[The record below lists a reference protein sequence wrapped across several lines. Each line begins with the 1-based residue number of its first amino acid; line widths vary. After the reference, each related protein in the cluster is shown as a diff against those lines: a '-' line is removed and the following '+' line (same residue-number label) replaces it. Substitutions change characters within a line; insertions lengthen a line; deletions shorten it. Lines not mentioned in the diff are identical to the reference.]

1 MMATTDRLAQLINK
15 LNKSWR
21 KDAKKAIKYLMRLL
35 AEGVKTEAA
44 ITKVQQRY
52 PNLSTLPELQPV
64 LVEAAAYAYGIVPG
78 VLTTAQVKLMGEQLA
93 GKWDESGMTLS
104 EKLHGVGVKM
114 RGAIVSTLQEQMRR
128 NKTWTEAARAL
139 FDGYGDDGQN
149 VYNGGKDIISK
160 QDLPKYLQKVREA
173 TGNDPRALAEQRQA
187 IDNINRLAKNGAP
200 NKALQAAYNKLLEA
214 VQKGNEK
221 AIEKAVEV
229 AVNEKSRYVAERI
242 TRTEMARA
250 WADGFI
256 AKIKDDADIVAVKFK
271 LSSRH
276 PVFDICDMYAKADM
290 YGLGAGIYPKDKL
303 PPLPVH
309 PHCLCRYVEVIEG
322 EVAMQ
327 QQRDQVKE
335 AGDKWLN
342 SLPEARRAQVLG
354 RKGLKAWE
362 DGEDWRKYMRGYAG
376 LGEVKGRLH
385 KAQLYKLPDIDNEG
399 THNKYHSPKDVI
411 REFTT
416 KRIRNS
422 KYDMRV
428 SEHVNLKPKM
438 FADLESQLN
447 QAVRRMSINSLE
459 RFPQIIIS
467 DDHDLVGALGAY
479 IAKDNKLFINSL
491 ILDKKKHKAYLAA
504 EKEPLSKY
512 RIATLVHELYH
523 WKDAIEYEQKYGKI
537 TNQAEYAKA
546 ISFHHKPSV
555 DKLVS
560 KGYNINEISRYAFVM
575 YRKRKYD
582 EVMTEY
588 RTLMLLAGGIKNA
601 DKNDS

>member
-1 MMATTDRLAQLINK
+1 MMTTTDRLAQLLNK

-21 KDAKKAIKYLMRLL
+21 RDAKKAVAYLQRLI
-35 AEGVKTEAA
+35 ASGMKFEEALDN
-44 ITKVQQRY
+44 VQRHY
-52 PNLSTLPELQPV
+52 GKLFTLPELKPA
-64 LVEAAAYAYGIVPG
+64 LVEAAAYAYGIVPTM
-78 VLTTAQVKLMGEQLA
+78 LTKAQVESMGEELA
-93 GKWDESGMTLS
+93 DKWDESGMTLS

-139 FDGYGDDGQN
+139 YDGYGDDGQN
-149 VYNGGKDIISK
+149 VYNGGKGIISR
-160 QDLPKYLQKVREA
+160 QDLPKYLLKVRVA
-173 TGNDPRALAEQRQA
+173 TGNDLHALAEQRQA

-256 AKIKDDADIVAVKFK
+256 AKMQKDADIVAVKFK

-322 EVAMQ
+322 EVDMQ
-327 QQRDQVKE
+327 QQRDQVRE

-342 SLPEARRAQVLG
+342 SLPESRRAQVLG

-362 DGEDWRKYMRGYAG
+362 DGEDWQGYMRGYAG
-376 LGEVKGRLH
+376 LREAESRL
-385 KAQLYKLPDIDNEG
+385 QLYKPVELSEKTITDE
-399 THNKYHSPKDVI
+399 YQSPKGSIKKFQTRKV
-411 REFTT
+411 
-416 KRIRNS
+416 KNAA
-422 KYDMRV
+422 YDIHV
-428 SEHVNLKPKM
+428 SENVNLKPKM
-438 FADLESQLN
+438 LAEVNRQINKCIDLLGVRNKEALPKIVIASNDDLN
-447 QAVRRMSINSLE
+447 DALGSYVACENKLYINSETLH
-459 RFPQIIIS
+459 R
-467 DDHDLVGALGAY
+467 
-479 IAKDNKLFINSL
+479 
-491 ILDKKKHKAYLAA
+491 KAY
-504 EKEPLSKY
+504 EKYL
-512 RIATLVHELYH
+512 ATLKKPASRNPLMTMLHEMIH
-523 WKDAIEYEQKYGKI
+523 WQDARKYVAKFGEITQQDEYMAHIIEKHRI
-537 TNQAEYAKA
+537 
-546 ISFHHKPSV
+546 FV
-555 DKLVS
+555 DKLVQ
-560 KGYNINEISRYAFVM
+560 KRYNFAEISDYASRM
-575 YRKRKYD
+575 YIGGRYD

-588 RTLMLLAGGIKNA
+588 RVKKLLG
-601 DKNDS
+601 

>member
-21 KDAKKAIKYLMRLL
+21 RDAKKAVAYLQRLI
-35 AEGVKTEAA
+35 ASGMKFEEALDN
-44 ITKVQQRY
+44 VQRHY
-52 PNLSTLPELQPV
+52 GKLFTLPELKPA
-64 LVEAAAYAYGIVPG
+64 LVEVAAYAYGIVPTM
-78 VLTTAQVKLMGEQLA
+78 LTKAQVESMGEELA
-93 GKWDESGMTLS
+93 DKWDESGMTLS

-139 FDGYGDDGQN
+139 YDGYGEDGQN
-149 VYNGGKDIISK
+149 VHNGGKDIISR
-160 QDLPKYLQKVREA
+160 QDLPKYLQKVRVA
-173 TGNDPRALAEQRQA
+173 TGNDLQALAEQRQA

-221 AIEKAVEV
+221 AIVKAVEV

-256 AKIKDDADIVAVKFK
+256 AKMKTDADIVAVKFK

-322 EVAMQ
+322 EVDMQ
-327 QQRDQVKE
+327 QQRDQVRE

-342 SLPEARRAQVLG
+342 SLPESRRAQVLG

-362 DGEDWRKYMRGYAG
+362 DGEDWQGYMRGYAG
-376 LGEVKGRLH
+376 LREAESRL
-385 KAQLYKLPDIDNEG
+385 QLYKPVELSEKTITDE
-399 THNKYHSPKDVI
+399 YQSPKGSIKKFQTRKV
-411 REFTT
+411 
-416 KRIRNS
+416 KNAA
-422 KYDMRV
+422 YDIHV
-428 SEHVNLKPKM
+428 SENVNLKPKM
-438 FADLESQLN
+438 LAEVNRQINKCIDLLGVRNKEALPKIVIASNDDLN
-447 QAVRRMSINSLE
+447 DALGSYVACENKLYINSETLH
-459 RFPQIIIS
+459 R
-467 DDHDLVGALGAY
+467 
-479 IAKDNKLFINSL
+479 
-491 ILDKKKHKAYLAA
+491 KAY
-504 EKEPLSKY
+504 EKYL
-512 RIATLVHELYH
+512 ATLKNPASRNPLMTMLHEMIH
-523 WKDAIEYEQKYGKI
+523 WQDARKYVAKFGEITQQDEYMAHIIEKHRI
-537 TNQAEYAKA
+537 
-546 ISFHHKPSV
+546 FV
-555 DKLVS
+555 DKLVQ
-560 KGYNINEISRYAFVM
+560 KRYNFAEISDYASRM
-575 YRKRKYD
+575 YIGGRYD

-588 RTLMLLAGGIKNA
+588 RVKKLLG
-601 DKNDS
+601 

>member
-1 MMATTDRLAQLINK
+1 MMTTTDRLAQLINK
-15 LNKSWR
+15 LNKSWL
-21 KDAKKAIKYLMRLL
+21 KDAKKAVAYLQRLI
-35 AEGVKTEAA
+35 ASGMKFEEALDN
-44 ITKVQQRY
+44 VQRHY
-52 PNLSTLPELQPV
+52 GKLFTLPELKPA
-64 LVEAAAYAYGIVPG
+64 LVEVAAYAYGIVPTM
-78 VLTTAQVKLMGEQLA
+78 LTKAQVESMGEELA
-93 GKWDESGMTLS
+93 DKWDESGMTLS

-139 FDGYGDDGQN
+139 YDGYGDDGQN
-149 VYNGGKDIISK
+149 VYNGGKDIISR
-160 QDLPKYLQKVREA
+160 QDLPKYLQKVRVA
-173 TGNDPRALAEQRQA
+173 TGNDLQALAEQRQA

-256 AKIKDDADIVAVKFK
+256 AKMQKDADIVAVKFK

-322 EVAMQ
+322 EVDMQ
-327 QQRDQVKE
+327 QQRDQVRE

-342 SLPEARRAQVLG
+342 SLPESRRAQVLG

-362 DGEDWRKYMRGYAG
+362 DGEDWQGYMRGYAG
-376 LGEVKGRLH
+376 LREAESRL
-385 KAQLYKLPDIDNEG
+385 QLYKPVELSEKTITDE
-399 THNKYHSPKDVI
+399 YQSPKGSIKKFQTRKV
-411 REFTT
+411 
-416 KRIRNS
+416 KNAA
-422 KYDMRV
+422 YDIHV
-428 SEHVNLKPKM
+428 SENVNLKPKM
-438 FADLESQLN
+438 LAEVNRQINKCIDLLGVRNKEALPKIVIASNDDLN
-447 QAVRRMSINSLE
+447 DALGSYVACENKLYINSETLH
-459 RFPQIIIS
+459 R
-467 DDHDLVGALGAY
+467 
-479 IAKDNKLFINSL
+479 
-491 ILDKKKHKAYLAA
+491 KAY
-504 EKEPLSKY
+504 EKYL
-512 RIATLVHELYH
+512 ATLKNPASRNPLMTMLHEMIH
-523 WKDAIEYEQKYGKI
+523 WQDARKYVAKFGEITQQDEYMAHIIEKHRI
-537 TNQAEYAKA
+537 
-546 ISFHHKPSV
+546 FV
-555 DKLVS
+555 DKLVQ
-560 KGYNINEISRYAFVM
+560 KRYNFAEISDYASRM
-575 YRKRKYD
+575 YIGGRYD

-588 RTLMLLAGGIKNA
+588 RVKKLLG
-601 DKNDS
+601 

>member
-21 KDAKKAIKYLMRLL
+21 KDAKKAVAYLQRLI
-35 AEGVKTEAA
+35 ASGMKFEEALDN
-44 ITKVQQRY
+44 VQRHY
-52 PNLSTLPELQPV
+52 GKLFTLPELKPA
-64 LVEAAAYAYGIVPG
+64 LVEAAAYAYGIVPS

-93 GKWDESGMTLS
+93 SKWDESGMTLS

-114 RGAIVSTLQEQMRR
+114 RDAIVSTLQEQMRR

-139 FDGYGDDGQN
+139 YDGYGDDGQN
-149 VYNGGKDIISK
+149 VYNDGKDIISR
-160 QDLPKYLQKVREA
+160 QDLPKYLQKVRVA
-173 TGNDPRALAEQRQA
+173 TGNDLQALAEQRQA

-256 AKIKDDADIVAVKFK
+256 AKMQKDADIVAVKFK

-322 EVAMQ
+322 EVDMQ
-327 QQRDQVKE
+327 QQRDQVRE

-342 SLPEARRAQVLG
+342 SLPESRRAQVLG

-362 DGEDWRKYMRGYAG
+362 DGEDWQGYMRGYAG
-376 LGEVKGRLH
+376 LREAESRL
-385 KAQLYKLPDIDNEG
+385 QLYKPVELSEKTITDE
-399 THNKYHSPKDVI
+399 YQSPKGSIKKFQTRKV
-411 REFTT
+411 
-416 KRIRNS
+416 KNAA
-422 KYDMRV
+422 YDIHV
-428 SEHVNLKPKM
+428 SENVNLKPKM
-438 FADLESQLN
+438 LAEVNRQINKCIDLLGVRNKEALPKIVIASNDDLN
-447 QAVRRMSINSLE
+447 DALGSYVACENKLYINSETLH
-459 RFPQIIIS
+459 R
-467 DDHDLVGALGAY
+467 
-479 IAKDNKLFINSL
+479 
-491 ILDKKKHKAYLAA
+491 KAY
-504 EKEPLSKY
+504 EKYL
-512 RIATLVHELYH
+512 ATLKNPASRNPLMTMLHEMIH
-523 WKDAIEYEQKYGKI
+523 WQDARKYVAKFGEITQQDEYMAHIIEKHRI
-537 TNQAEYAKA
+537 
-546 ISFHHKPSV
+546 FV
-555 DKLVS
+555 DKLVQ
-560 KGYNINEISRYAFVM
+560 KRYNFAEISDYASRM
-575 YRKRKYD
+575 YIGGRYD

-588 RTLMLLAGGIKNA
+588 RGKKLLG
-601 DKNDS
+601 

>member
-1 MMATTDRLAQLINK
+1 MMATTDRLAQLIKK

-21 KDAKKAIKYLMRLL
+21 KDAKKAVAYLQRLI
-35 AEGVKTEAA
+35 ASGMKFEEALDN
-44 ITKVQQRY
+44 VQRHY
-52 PNLSTLPELQPV
+52 GKLFTLPELRPA
-64 LVEAAAYAYGIVPG
+64 LVEAAAYAYGIVPTM
-78 VLTTAQVKLMGEQLA
+78 LTKAQVESMGEKLA
-93 GKWDESGMTLS
+93 DQWDESGMTLS

-139 FDGYGDDGQN
+139 YDGYGEDGRN
-149 VYNGGKDIISK
+149 VYNGGKDIISR

-173 TGNDPRALAEQRQA
+173 TGNDLQALAEQRQA

-256 AKIKDDADIVAVKFK
+256 AKMKTDADIVAVKFK

-322 EVAMQ
+322 EVDMQ
-327 QQRDQVKE
+327 QQRDQVQE

-342 SLPEARRAQVLG
+342 SLPESRRAQVLG
-354 RKGLKAWE
+354 REGLKAWNA
-362 DGEDWRKYMRGYAG
+362 GEDWRKYMRGYAG
-376 LGEVKGRLH
+376 LREAESRLSGIKHQLHAGKKSNEELMAENLVPPTDEFIESIAKKYGMTYTKGKKGE
-385 KAQLYKLPDIDNEG
+385 D
-399 THNKYHSPKDVI
+399 
-411 REFTT
+411 
-416 KRIRNS
+416 
-422 KYDMRV
+422 
-428 SEHVNLKPKM
+428 
-438 FADLESQLN
+438 
-447 QAVRRMSINSLE
+447 
-459 RFPQIIIS
+459 RFYS
-467 DDHDLVGALGAY
+467 DDGKPIYPPNNGAIG
-479 IAKDNKLFINSL
+479 KE
-491 ILDKKKHKAYLAA
+491 
-504 EKEPLSKY
+504 EKTVLP
-512 RIATLVHELYH
+512 
-523 WKDAIEYEQKYGKI
+523 
-537 TNQAEYAKA
+537 
-546 ISFHHKPSV
+546 
-555 DKLVS
+555 
-560 KGYNINEISRYAFVM
+560 KGTVISRYGPNRGVFVSPAKTSLEE
-575 YRKRKYD
+575 RA
-582 EVMTEY
+582 
-588 RTLMLLAGGIKNA
+588 LPKNTREKNELHTFVL
-601 DKNDS
+601 KNDVTCYKSIVAPWFAQKGGGVQLRFTNSLQELLDRGDLDEC

>member
-21 KDAKKAIKYLMRLL
+21 IEAKEAVKYLMRLL
-35 AEGVKTEAA
+35 AKGVKTEAA

-52 PNLSTLPELQPV
+52 PNLSTLPELQPA
-64 LVEAAAYAYGIVPG
+64 LVEAAAYAYGIVPSA
-78 VLTTAQVKLMGEQLA
+78 LTTAQVELMGEQLA

-139 FDGYGDDGQN
+139 YDGYGDDGQN
-149 VYNGGKDIISK
+149 VYNGGKDIISR

-173 TGNDPRALAEQRQA
+173 TGNDLQALAEQRQA

-256 AKIKDDADIVAVKFK
+256 AKMKKDADIVAVKFK

-322 EVAMQ
+322 EVDMQ
-327 QQRDQVKE
+327 QQRDQVRE

-342 SLPEARRAQVLG
+342 SLPESRRVQVLG

-362 DGEDWRKYMRGYAG
+362 DGKDWRKYMRGYAG
-376 LGEVKGRLH
+376 LREADSRLNGIKLQLHADKKSNEELMVENLLPPTDEFIESIAKMYGMTYTKGKKGEDRFYSDDGAPIYPLNDGAVGDVKVITLKAGSGLVDRYGRSSGRYLS
-385 KAQLYKLPDIDNEG
+385 PEG
-399 THNKYHSPKDVI
+399 TPIEQRSLSKDAKKQTYHVYKVI
-411 REFTT
+411 RDIENVEEGLIAPWFNDPGGGIQYRLPKT
-416 KRIRNS
+416 IDELS
-422 KYDMRV
+422 GY
-428 SEHVNLKPKM
+428 LK
-438 FADLESQLN
+438 E
-447 QAVRRMSINSLE
+447 
-459 RFPQIIIS
+459 
-467 DDHDLVGALGAY
+467 
-479 IAKDNKLFINSL
+479 
-491 ILDKKKHKAYLAA
+491 
-504 EKEPLSKY
+504 
-512 RIATLVHELYH
+512 
-523 WKDAIEYEQKYGKI
+523 
-537 TNQAEYAKA
+537 
-546 ISFHHKPSV
+546 V
-555 DKLVS
+555 DK
-560 KGYNINEISRYAFVM
+560 
-575 YRKRKYD
+575 
-582 EVMTEY
+582 
-588 RTLMLLAGGIKNA
+588 
-601 DKNDS
+601 

>member
-1 MMATTDRLAQLINK
+1 MMTTTDRLAQLINK

-21 KDAKKAIKYLMRLL
+21 RDAKKAVAYLQRLI
-35 AEGVKTEAA
+35 ASGMKFEEALDN
-44 ITKVQQRY
+44 VQRHY
-52 PNLSTLPELQPV
+52 GKLFTLPELKPA
-64 LVEAAAYAYGIVPG
+64 LVEAAAYAYGIVPTM
-78 VLTTAQVKLMGEQLA
+78 LTKAQVESMGEELA
-93 GKWDESGMTLS
+93 DKWDESGMTLS

-139 FDGYGDDGQN
+139 YDGYGDDGQN
-149 VYNGGKDIISK
+149 VYNGGKDIISR
-160 QDLPKYLQKVREA
+160 QDLPKYLQKVRVA
-173 TGNDPRALAEQRQA
+173 TGNDLQALAEQRQA

-256 AKIKDDADIVAVKFK
+256 AKMQKDADIVAVKFK

-322 EVAMQ
+322 EVDMQ
-327 QQRDQVKE
+327 QQRDQVRE

-342 SLPEARRAQVLG
+342 SLPESRRAQVLG

-362 DGEDWRKYMRGYAG
+362 DGEDWQGYMRGYAG
-376 LGEVKGRLH
+376 LREAESRL
-385 KAQLYKLPDIDNEG
+385 QLYKPVELSEKTITDE
-399 THNKYHSPKDVI
+399 YQSPKGSIKKFQTRKV
-411 REFTT
+411 
-416 KRIRNS
+416 KNAA
-422 KYDMRV
+422 YDIHV
-428 SEHVNLKPKM
+428 SENVNLKPKM
-438 FADLESQLN
+438 LAEVNRQINKCIDLLGVRNKEALPKIVIASNDDLN
-447 QAVRRMSINSLE
+447 DALGSYVACENKLYINSETLH
-459 RFPQIIIS
+459 R
-467 DDHDLVGALGAY
+467 
-479 IAKDNKLFINSL
+479 
-491 ILDKKKHKAYLAA
+491 KAY
-504 EKEPLSKY
+504 EKYL
-512 RIATLVHELYH
+512 ATLKNPASRNPLMTMLHEMIH
-523 WKDAIEYEQKYGKI
+523 WQDARKYVAKFGEITQQDEYMAHIIEKHRI
-537 TNQAEYAKA
+537 
-546 ISFHHKPSV
+546 FV
-555 DKLVS
+555 DKLVQ
-560 KGYNINEISRYAFVM
+560 KRYNFAEISDYASRM
-575 YRKRKYD
+575 YIGGRYD

-588 RTLMLLAGGIKNA
+588 RGKKLLG
-601 DKNDS
+601 

>member
-1 MMATTDRLAQLINK
+1 MMATTDRLAQLIKK

-21 KDAKKAIKYLMRLL
+21 KDAKKAVAYLQRLI
-35 AEGVKTEAA
+35 ASGMKFEEALDN
-44 ITKVQQRY
+44 VQRHY
-52 PNLSTLPELQPV
+52 GKLFTLPELRPA
-64 LVEAAAYAYGIVPG
+64 LVEAAAYAYGIVPTM
-78 VLTTAQVKLMGEQLA
+78 LTKAQVESMGEELA

-139 FDGYGDDGQN
+139 YDGYGDDGQN
-149 VYNGGKDIISK
+149 VYNGGKDIISR

-173 TGNDPRALAEQRQA
+173 TGNDLQALAEQRQA

-256 AKIKDDADIVAVKFK
+256 AKMQKDADIVAVKFK

-309 PHCLCRYVEVIEG
+309 PHCLCRYMEVIEG
-322 EVAMQ
+322 EVDMK
-327 QQRDQVKE
+327 QQRDQVRE

-342 SLPEARRAQVLG
+342 SLPESRRAQVLG

-376 LGEVKGRLH
+376 LREAESRLSGIKLQLHAGKKSNEELMAENLVPPTDEFIESIAKKYGMTYTKGKKGE
-385 KAQLYKLPDIDNEG
+385 D
-399 THNKYHSPKDVI
+399 
-411 REFTT
+411 
-416 KRIRNS
+416 
-422 KYDMRV
+422 
-428 SEHVNLKPKM
+428 
-438 FADLESQLN
+438 
-447 QAVRRMSINSLE
+447 
-459 RFPQIIIS
+459 RFYS
-467 DDHDLVGALGAY
+467 DDGKPIYPPNNGAIGKEEKTVLPKGTVVSRYGSNRGKYTSPDGTSLGER
-479 IAKDNKLFINSL
+479 S
-491 ILDKKKHKAYLAA
+491 LDKKTRYDNELHRFKLTEEFECIEGVVAPWFDQVGRGIQYKFSKSIEQLI
-504 EKEPLSKY
+504 KEGVL
-512 RIATLVHELYH
+512 
-523 WKDAIEYEQKYGKI
+523 IEI
-537 TNQAEYAKA
+537 
-546 ISFHHKPSV
+546 
-555 DKLVS
+555 
-560 KGYNINEISRYAFVM
+560 
-575 YRKRKYD
+575 
-582 EVMTEY
+582 
-588 RTLMLLAGGIKNA
+588 
-601 DKNDS
+601 

>member
-21 KDAKKAIKYLMRLL
+21 RDAKKAVAYLQRLL
-35 AEGVKTEAA
+35 ASGMKFEEALDN
-44 ITKVQQRY
+44 VQRHY
-52 PNLSTLPELQPV
+52 GKLFTLPELRPA
-64 LVEAAAYAYGIVPG
+64 LVEAAAYAYGIVPTM
-78 VLTTAQVKLMGEQLA
+78 LTKAQVESMGEELA
-93 GKWDESGMTLS
+93 DKWDESGMTLS

-139 FDGYGDDGQN
+139 YDGYGDDGQN
-149 VYNGGKDIISK
+149 VYNGGKDIISR

-173 TGNDPRALAEQRQA
+173 TGNDLQALAEQRQA

-200 NKALQAAYNKLLEA
+200 NKALQAAYNELLEA

-250 WADGFI
+250 WADGFV
-256 AKIKDDADIVAVKFK
+256 AKMKKDADIVAVKFK

-322 EVAMQ
+322 EVDMQ
-327 QQRDQVKE
+327 QQRDQVRE

-342 SLPEARRAQVLG
+342 SLPESRRVQVLG

-362 DGEDWRKYMRGYAG
+362 DGEDWRKYMRGFSGFREAESRLSGIKNQLHAG
-376 LGEVKGRLH
+376 KKSNEELMAENLVPPTDEFIESIAKKYGMTYTKGKKGEDRFYSDDGKPIYPPNNGAIGKEEKTTLPKGTVVSRYGSNRGKYTSPDGTSLGER
-385 KAQLYKLPDIDNEG
+385 
-399 THNKYHSPKDVI
+399 S
-411 REFTT
+411 
-416 KRIRNS
+416 
-422 KYDMRV
+422 
-428 SEHVNLKPKM
+428 
-438 FADLESQLN
+438 
-447 QAVRRMSINSLE
+447 
-459 RFPQIIIS
+459 
-467 DDHDLVGALGAY
+467 
-479 IAKDNKLFINSL
+479 
-491 ILDKKKHKAYLAA
+491 LDKKTRYDNELHRFKLTEEFECIEGVVAPWFDQVGRGIQYKFSKSIEQLI
-504 EKEPLSKY
+504 KEGVL
-512 RIATLVHELYH
+512 
-523 WKDAIEYEQKYGKI
+523 IEI
-537 TNQAEYAKA
+537 
-546 ISFHHKPSV
+546 
-555 DKLVS
+555 
-560 KGYNINEISRYAFVM
+560 
-575 YRKRKYD
+575 
-582 EVMTEY
+582 
-588 RTLMLLAGGIKNA
+588 
-601 DKNDS
+601 

>member
-35 AEGVKTEAA
+35 TEGVKTEAA

-52 PNLSTLPELQPV
+52 PNLSTLPELQPA
-64 LVEAAAYAYGIVPG
+64 LVEAAAYAYGIVPS

-114 RGAIVSTLQEQMRR
+114 RDAIVSTLQEQMRR
-128 NKTWTEAARAL
+128 NKTCTEAARAL
-139 FDGYGDDGQN
+139 YDGYGDDGQN
-149 VYNGGKDIISK
+149 VHNGGKDIISK
-160 QDLPKYLQKVREA
+160 QELPKYLQKVREA
-173 TGNDPRALAEQRQA
+173 TGNDPQALAEQRQA

-200 NKALQAAYNKLLEA
+200 NKALQAAYNELLEA

-322 EVAMQ
+322 EVDMQ
-327 QQRDQVKE
+327 QQRDQMRK

-342 SLPEARRAQVLG
+342 SLPESRRAQVLG

-362 DGEDWRKYMRGYAG
+362 DGKDWRKYMRGYAG
-376 LGEVKGRLH
+376 LREAESRLSD
-385 KAQLYKLPDIDNEG
+385 LPAG
-399 THNKYHSPKDVI
+399 
-411 REFTT
+411 
-416 KRIRNS
+416 
-422 KYDMRV
+422 
-428 SEHVNLKPKM
+428 
-438 FADLESQLN
+438 A
-447 QAVRRMSINSLE
+447 
-459 RFPQIIIS
+459 IS
-467 DDHDLVGALGAY
+467 GAL
-479 IAKDNKLFINSL
+479 N
-491 ILDKKKHKAYLAA
+491 
-504 EKEPLSKY
+504 
-512 RIATLVHELYH
+512 
-523 WKDAIEYEQKYGKI
+523 
-537 TNQAEYAKA
+537 
-546 ISFHHKPSV
+546 
-555 DKLVS
+555 
-560 KGYNINEISRYAFVM
+560 
-575 YRKRKYD
+575 
-582 EVMTEY
+582 
-588 RTLMLLAGGIKNA
+588 
-601 DKNDS
+601 DKNDPDFTRRYKHAEKYYEARRKNGIHAFVDKIHKNTGYPRKRLESIYKHVFINEYDLADGHHRF

>member
-21 KDAKKAIKYLMRLL
+21 KDAKKAVAYLQRLI
-35 AEGVKTEAA
+35 ASGMKFEEALDN
-44 ITKVQQRY
+44 VQRHY
-52 PNLSTLPELQPV
+52 GKLFTLPELKPA
-64 LVEAAAYAYGIVPG
+64 LVEAAAYAYGIVPTM
-78 VLTTAQVKLMGEQLA
+78 LTKAQVESMGEELA
-93 GKWDESGMTLS
+93 DKWDESGMTLS

-139 FDGYGDDGQN
+139 FDGYGEDGQN
-149 VYNGGKDIISK
+149 VHNGGKDIISR

-173 TGNDPRALAEQRQA
+173 TGNDLQALAEQRQA

-256 AKIKDDADIVAVKFK
+256 AKMKTDADIVAVKFK

-322 EVAMQ
+322 EVDMQ
-327 QQRDQVKE
+327 QQRDQVRE

-342 SLPEARRAQVLG
+342 SLPESRRVQVLG
-354 RKGLKAWE
+354 RKGLKEWE
-362 DGEDWRKYMRGYAG
+362 DGKDWQRYMRGYAG
-376 LGEVKGRLH
+376 LWEMKSRLRGVNLQLHADKKSNEELMAENLVPPTDEFIESIAKKYGMTYTKGKQGEDRFYADNGKAIYPPNNGAVGKEQKVILKVNTIIDRFGGNYGYYTSPEGTALEARALDKGARAKNDLH
-385 KAQLYKLPDIDNEG
+385 KFKVVKELPCYESRVAPWFKQKGNGTQYRLFKSIDELLKEG
-399 THNKYHSPKDVI
+399 
-411 REFTT
+411 F
-416 KRIRNS
+416 
-422 KYDMRV
+422 
-428 SEHVNLKPKM
+428 
-438 FADLESQLN
+438 
-447 QAVRRMSINSLE
+447 
-459 RFPQIIIS
+459 
-467 DDHDLVGALGAY
+467 LV
-479 IAKDNKLFINSL
+479 
-491 ILDKKKHKAYLAA
+491 
-504 EKEPLSKY
+504 
-512 RIATLVHELYH
+512 
-523 WKDAIEYEQKYGKI
+523 
-537 TNQAEYAKA
+537 
-546 ISFHHKPSV
+546 
-555 DKLVS
+555 
-560 KGYNINEISRYAFVM
+560 EIS
-575 YRKRKYD
+575 
-582 EVMTEY
+582 
-588 RTLMLLAGGIKNA
+588 
-601 DKNDS
+601 S

>member
-1 MMATTDRLAQLINK
+1 MMTTTDRLAQLIKK

-21 KDAKKAIKYLMRLL
+21 KDAKKAVKYLMRLL

-52 PNLSTLPELQPV
+52 PNLSTLPELQPA
-64 LVEAAAYAYGIVPG
+64 LVEAAAYAYGIVPS

-93 GKWDESGMTLS
+93 SKWDESGMTLS

-114 RGAIVSTLQEQMRR
+114 RDAIVSTLQEQMRR

-139 FDGYGDDGQN
+139 YDGYGDDGQN
-149 VYNGGKDIISK
+149 VYNDGKDIISR
-160 QDLPKYLQKVREA
+160 QELPKYLQKVRVA
-173 TGNDPRALAEQRQA
+173 TGNDLQALAEQRQA

-256 AKIKDDADIVAVKFK
+256 AKMQKDADIVAVKFK

-322 EVAMQ
+322 EVDMQ
-327 QQRDQVKE
+327 QQRDQVRE

-342 SLPEARRAQVLG
+342 SLPESRRAQVLG

-376 LGEVKGRLH
+376 LREAESRL
-385 KAQLYKLPDIDNEG
+385 QLYKPVELSEKTITDE
-399 THNKYHSPKDVI
+399 YQSPKGSIKKFQTRKV
-411 REFTT
+411 
-416 KRIRNS
+416 KNAA
-422 KYDMRV
+422 YDIHV
-428 SEHVNLKPKM
+428 SENVNLKPKM
-438 FADLESQLN
+438 LAEVNRQINKCIDLLGVRNKEALPKIVIASNDDLN
-447 QAVRRMSINSLE
+447 DALGSYVACENKLYINSETLH
-459 RFPQIIIS
+459 R
-467 DDHDLVGALGAY
+467 
-479 IAKDNKLFINSL
+479 
-491 ILDKKKHKAYLAA
+491 KAY
-504 EKEPLSKY
+504 EKYL
-512 RIATLVHELYH
+512 ATLKNPASRNPLMTMLHEMIH
-523 WKDAIEYEQKYGKI
+523 WQDARKYVAKFGEITQQDEYMAHIIEKHRI
-537 TNQAEYAKA
+537 
-546 ISFHHKPSV
+546 FV
-555 DKLVS
+555 DKLVQ
-560 KGYNINEISRYAFVM
+560 KRYNFAEISDYASRM
-575 YRKRKYD
+575 YIGGRYD

-588 RTLMLLAGGIKNA
+588 RVKKLLG
-601 DKNDS
+601 

>member
-1 MMATTDRLAQLINK
+1 MMTTTDRLAQLINK

-21 KDAKKAIKYLMRLL
+21 KDAKKAVAYLQRLI
-35 AEGVKTEAA
+35 ASGMKFEEALDN
-44 ITKVQQRY
+44 VQRHY
-52 PNLSTLPELQPV
+52 GKLFTLPELKPA
-64 LVEAAAYAYGIVPG
+64 LVEVAAYAYGIVPTM
-78 VLTTAQVKLMGEQLA
+78 LTKAQVESMGEELA
-93 GKWDESGMTLS
+93 DKWDESGMTLS

-139 FDGYGDDGQN
+139 YDGYGDDGQN
-149 VYNGGKDIISK
+149 VYNGGKDIISR
-160 QDLPKYLQKVREA
+160 QDLPKYLQKVRVA
-173 TGNDPRALAEQRQA
+173 TGNDLQALAEQRQA

-256 AKIKDDADIVAVKFK
+256 AKMQKDADIVAVKFK

-322 EVAMQ
+322 EVDMQ
-327 QQRDQVKE
+327 QQRDQVRE

-342 SLPEARRAQVLG
+342 SLPESRRAQVLG

-362 DGEDWRKYMRGYAG
+362 DGEDWQGYMRGYAG
-376 LGEVKGRLH
+376 LREAESRL
-385 KAQLYKLPDIDNEG
+385 QLYKPVELSEKTITDE
-399 THNKYHSPKDVI
+399 YQSPKGSIKKFQTRKV
-411 REFTT
+411 
-416 KRIRNS
+416 KNAA
-422 KYDMRV
+422 YDIHV
-428 SEHVNLKPKM
+428 SENVNLKPKM
-438 FADLESQLN
+438 LAEVNRQINKCIDLLGVRNKEALPKIVIASNDDLN
-447 QAVRRMSINSLE
+447 DALGSYVACENKLYINSETLH
-459 RFPQIIIS
+459 R
-467 DDHDLVGALGAY
+467 
-479 IAKDNKLFINSL
+479 
-491 ILDKKKHKAYLAA
+491 KAY
-504 EKEPLSKY
+504 EKYL
-512 RIATLVHELYH
+512 ATLKNPASRNPLMTMLHEMIH
-523 WKDAIEYEQKYGKI
+523 WQDARKYVAKFGEITQQDEYMAHIIEKHRI
-537 TNQAEYAKA
+537 
-546 ISFHHKPSV
+546 FV
-555 DKLVS
+555 DKLVQ
-560 KGYNINEISRYAFVM
+560 KRYNFAEISDYASRM
-575 YRKRKYD
+575 YIGGRYD

-588 RTLMLLAGGIKNA
+588 RVKKLLG
-601 DKNDS
+601 

>member
-21 KDAKKAIKYLMRLL
+21 KDAKKAVKYLMRLL

-52 PNLSTLPELQPV
+52 PNLSTLSELQPA
-64 LVEAAAYAYGIVPG
+64 LVEAAAYAYGIVPS

-93 GKWDESGMTLS
+93 SKWDESGMTLS

-114 RGAIVSTLQEQMRR
+114 RDAIVSTLQEQMRR

-139 FDGYGDDGQN
+139 YDGYGDDGQN
-149 VYNGGKDIISK
+149 VYNDGKDIISR
-160 QDLPKYLQKVREA
+160 QELPKYLQKVRVA
-173 TGNDPRALAEQRQA
+173 TGNDLQALAEQRQA
-187 IDNINRLAKNGAP
+187 IDNINRLAKNGSP

-221 AIEKAVEV
+221 AIVKAVEV

-256 AKIKDDADIVAVKFK
+256 AKMKTDADIVAVKFK

-322 EVAMQ
+322 EVDMQ
-327 QQRDQVKE
+327 QQRDQVRE

-342 SLPEARRAQVLG
+342 SLPESRRAQVLG

-362 DGEDWRKYMRGYAG
+362 DGEDWQGYMRGYAG
-376 LGEVKGRLH
+376 LREAESRL
-385 KAQLYKLPDIDNEG
+385 QLYKPVELSEKTITDE
-399 THNKYHSPKDVI
+399 YQSPKGSIKKFQTRKV
-411 REFTT
+411 
-416 KRIRNS
+416 KNAA
-422 KYDMRV
+422 YDIHV
-428 SEHVNLKPKM
+428 SENVNLKPKM
-438 FADLESQLN
+438 LAEVNRQINKCIDLLGVRNKEALPKIVIASNDDLN
-447 QAVRRMSINSLE
+447 DALGSYVACENKLYINSETLH
-459 RFPQIIIS
+459 R
-467 DDHDLVGALGAY
+467 
-479 IAKDNKLFINSL
+479 
-491 ILDKKKHKAYLAA
+491 KAY
-504 EKEPLSKY
+504 EKYL
-512 RIATLVHELYH
+512 ATLKNPASRNPLMTMLHEMIH
-523 WKDAIEYEQKYGKI
+523 WQDARKYVAKFGEITQQDEYMAHIIEKHRI
-537 TNQAEYAKA
+537 
-546 ISFHHKPSV
+546 FV
-555 DKLVS
+555 DKLVQ
-560 KGYNINEISRYAFVM
+560 KRYNFAEISDYASRM
-575 YRKRKYD
+575 YIGGRYD

-588 RTLMLLAGGIKNA
+588 RVKKLLG
-601 DKNDS
+601 

>member
-21 KDAKKAIKYLMRLL
+21 KDAKKAVKYLMRLL

-44 ITKVQQRY
+44 IAKVQQRY
-52 PNLSTLPELQPV
+52 PNLSTLPELQPA
-64 LVEAAAYAYGIVPG
+64 LVEAAAYAYGIVPTM
-78 VLTTAQVKLMGEQLA
+78 LTKAQVESMGEELA
-93 GKWDESGMTLS
+93 DKWDESGMTLS

-139 FDGYGDDGQN
+139 YDGYGDDGQN
-149 VYNGGKDIISK
+149 VYNGGKDIISR

-173 TGNDPRALAEQRQA
+173 TGNDLQALAEQRQA

-256 AKIKDDADIVAVKFK
+256 AKMKTDADIVAVKFK

-322 EVAMQ
+322 EVDMQ
-327 QQRDQVKE
+327 QQRDQVQE

-342 SLPEARRAQVLG
+342 SLPESCRAQVLG

-376 LGEVKGRLH
+376 LRETESRLSGIKLQLHAGKKSDEELMAENLVPPTDEFIESIAKKYGMTYTKGKKGE
-385 KAQLYKLPDIDNEG
+385 D
-399 THNKYHSPKDVI
+399 
-411 REFTT
+411 
-416 KRIRNS
+416 
-422 KYDMRV
+422 
-428 SEHVNLKPKM
+428 
-438 FADLESQLN
+438 
-447 QAVRRMSINSLE
+447 
-459 RFPQIIIS
+459 RFYS
-467 DDHDLVGALGAY
+467 DDGKPIYPPNNGAIG
-479 IAKDNKLFINSL
+479 KE
-491 ILDKKKHKAYLAA
+491 
-504 EKEPLSKY
+504 EKTVLP
-512 RIATLVHELYH
+512 
-523 WKDAIEYEQKYGKI
+523 
-537 TNQAEYAKA
+537 
-546 ISFHHKPSV
+546 
-555 DKLVS
+555 
-560 KGYNINEISRYAFVM
+560 KGTVISRYGGNAGKYASPEGTAMEARALSKQTREQNDLHTFVLEKDVECSQSEVAPWFGQEGRGVQ
-575 YRKRKYD
+575 YRLQSTIESMLKRGELSEK
-582 EVMTEY
+582 
-588 RTLMLLAGGIKNA
+588 
-601 DKNDS
+601 

>member
-1 MMATTDRLAQLINK
+1 MTTTDRLAQLINK

-21 KDAKKAIKYLMRLL
+21 RDAKKAVAYLQRLI
-35 AEGVKTEAA
+35 ASGMKFEEALDN
-44 ITKVQQRY
+44 VQRHY
-52 PNLSTLPELQPV
+52 GKLFTLPELKPA
-64 LVEAAAYAYGIVPG
+64 LVEAAAYAYGIVPTM
-78 VLTTAQVKLMGEQLA
+78 LTKAQVESMGEELA
-93 GKWDESGMTLS
+93 DKWDESGMTLS

-139 FDGYGDDGQN
+139 YDGYGDDGQN
-149 VYNGGKDIISK
+149 VYNGGKDIISR
-160 QDLPKYLQKVREA
+160 QDLPKYLQKVRVA
-173 TGNDPRALAEQRQA
+173 TGNDLQALAEQRQA

-256 AKIKDDADIVAVKFK
+256 AKMQKDADIVAVKFK

-322 EVAMQ
+322 EVDMQ
-327 QQRDQVKE
+327 QQRDQVRE

-342 SLPEARRAQVLG
+342 SLPESRRAQVLG

-362 DGEDWRKYMRGYAG
+362 DGEDWQGYMRGYAG
-376 LGEVKGRLH
+376 LREAESRL
-385 KAQLYKLPDIDNEG
+385 QLYKPVELSEKTITDE
-399 THNKYHSPKDVI
+399 YQSPKGSIKKFQTRKV
-411 REFTT
+411 
-416 KRIRNS
+416 KNAA
-422 KYDMRV
+422 YDIHV
-428 SEHVNLKPKM
+428 SENVNLKPKM
-438 FADLESQLN
+438 LAEVNRQINKCIDLLGVRNKEALPKIVIASNDDLN
-447 QAVRRMSINSLE
+447 DALGSYVACENKLYINSETLH
-459 RFPQIIIS
+459 R
-467 DDHDLVGALGAY
+467 
-479 IAKDNKLFINSL
+479 
-491 ILDKKKHKAYLAA
+491 KAY
-504 EKEPLSKY
+504 EKYL
-512 RIATLVHELYH
+512 ATLKNPASRNPLMTMLHEMIH
-523 WKDAIEYEQKYGKI
+523 WQDARKYVAKFGEITQQDEYMAHIIEKHRI
-537 TNQAEYAKA
+537 
-546 ISFHHKPSV
+546 FV
-555 DKLVS
+555 DKLVQ
-560 KGYNINEISRYAFVM
+560 KRYNFAEISDYASRM
-575 YRKRKYD
+575 YIGGRYD

-588 RTLMLLAGGIKNA
+588 RGKKLLG
-601 DKNDS
+601 

>member
-1 MMATTDRLAQLINK
+1 MMTTTDRLAQLINK

-21 KDAKKAIKYLMRLL
+21 RDAKKAVAYLQRLIASGMKL
-35 AEGVKTEAA
+35 EEALDN
-44 ITKVQQRY
+44 VQRHY
-52 PNLSTLPELQPV
+52 GKLFTLPELKPA
-64 LVEAAAYAYGIVPG
+64 LVEAAAYAYGIVPTM
-78 VLTTAQVKLMGEQLA
+78 LTKAQVESMGEELA
-93 GKWDESGMTLS
+93 DKWDESGMTLS

-139 FDGYGDDGQN
+139 YDGYGDDGQN
-149 VYNGGKDIISK
+149 VYNGGKDIISR
-160 QDLPKYLQKVREA
+160 QDLPKYLQKVRVA
-173 TGNDPRALAEQRQA
+173 TGNDLQALAEQRQA

-256 AKIKDDADIVAVKFK
+256 AKMQKDADIVAVKFK

-322 EVAMQ
+322 EVDMQ
-327 QQRDQVKE
+327 QQRDQVRE

-342 SLPEARRAQVLG
+342 SLPESRRAQVLG

-362 DGEDWRKYMRGYAG
+362 DGEDWQGYMRGYAG
-376 LGEVKGRLH
+376 LREAESRL
-385 KAQLYKLPDIDNEG
+385 QLYKPVELSEKTITDE
-399 THNKYHSPKDVI
+399 YQSPKGSIKKFQTRKV
-411 REFTT
+411 
-416 KRIRNS
+416 KNAA
-422 KYDMRV
+422 YDIHV
-428 SEHVNLKPKM
+428 SENVNLKPKM
-438 FADLESQLN
+438 LAEVNRQINKCIDLLGVRNKEALPKIVIASNDDLN
-447 QAVRRMSINSLE
+447 DALGSYVACENKLYINSETLH
-459 RFPQIIIS
+459 R
-467 DDHDLVGALGAY
+467 
-479 IAKDNKLFINSL
+479 
-491 ILDKKKHKAYLAA
+491 KAY
-504 EKEPLSKY
+504 EKYL
-512 RIATLVHELYH
+512 ATLKKPASRNPLMTMLHEMIH
-523 WKDAIEYEQKYGKI
+523 WQDARKYVAKFGEITQQDEYMAHIIEKHRI
-537 TNQAEYAKA
+537 
-546 ISFHHKPSV
+546 FV
-555 DKLVS
+555 DKLVQ
-560 KGYNINEISRYAFVM
+560 KRYNFAEISDYASRM
-575 YRKRKYD
+575 YIGGRYD

-588 RTLMLLAGGIKNA
+588 RVKKLLG
-601 DKNDS
+601 

>member
-21 KDAKKAIKYLMRLL
+21 KDAKKAVKYLMRLL

-52 PNLSTLPELQPV
+52 PNLSTLPELQPA
-64 LVEAAAYAYGIVPG
+64 LVEAAAYAYGIVPS

-93 GKWDESGMTLS
+93 SKWDESGMTLS

-114 RGAIVSTLQEQMRR
+114 RDAIVSTLQEQMRR

-139 FDGYGDDGQN
+139 YDGYGDDGQN
-149 VYNGGKDIISK
+149 VYNDGKDIISR
-160 QDLPKYLQKVREA
+160 QELPKYLQKVRVA
-173 TGNDPRALAEQRQA
+173 TGNDLQALAEQRQA

-256 AKIKDDADIVAVKFK
+256 AKMQKDADIVAVKFK

-322 EVAMQ
+322 EVDMQ
-327 QQRDQVKE
+327 QQRDQVRE

-342 SLPEARRAQVLG
+342 SLPESRRAQVLG

-376 LGEVKGRLH
+376 LREAESRL
-385 KAQLYKLPDIDNEG
+385 QLYKPVELSEKTITDE
-399 THNKYHSPKDVI
+399 YQSPKGSIKKFQTRKV
-411 REFTT
+411 
-416 KRIRNS
+416 KNAA
-422 KYDMRV
+422 YDIHV
-428 SEHVNLKPKM
+428 SENVNLKPKM
-438 FADLESQLN
+438 LAEVNRQINKCIDLLGVRNKEALPKIVIASNDDLN
-447 QAVRRMSINSLE
+447 DALGSYVACENKLYINSETLH
-459 RFPQIIIS
+459 R
-467 DDHDLVGALGAY
+467 
-479 IAKDNKLFINSL
+479 
-491 ILDKKKHKAYLAA
+491 KAY
-504 EKEPLSKY
+504 EKYL
-512 RIATLVHELYH
+512 ATLKNPASRNPLMTMLHEMIH
-523 WKDAIEYEQKYGKI
+523 WQDARKYVAKFGEITQQDEYMAHIIEKHRI
-537 TNQAEYAKA
+537 
-546 ISFHHKPSV
+546 FV
-555 DKLVS
+555 DKLVQ
-560 KGYNINEISRYAFVM
+560 KRYNFAEISDYASRM
-575 YRKRKYD
+575 YIGGRYD

-588 RTLMLLAGGIKNA
+588 RVKKLLG
-601 DKNDS
+601 

>member
-21 KDAKKAIKYLMRLL
+21 IEAKEAVKYLMRLL
-35 AEGVKTEAA
+35 AKGVKTEAA

-52 PNLSTLPELQPV
+52 PNLSTLPELQPA
-64 LVEAAAYAYGIVPG
+64 LVEAAAYAYGIVPSA
-78 VLTTAQVKLMGEQLA
+78 LTSAQVKLMGEQLA

-139 FDGYGDDGQN
+139 YDGYGDDGQN
-149 VYNGGKDIISK
+149 VYNGGKDIISR
-160 QDLPKYLQKVREA
+160 QDLPKYLQKVRLA
-173 TGNDPRALAEQRQA
+173 TGNDLQALAEQRQA
-187 IDNINRLAKNGAP
+187 IDKINRLARNGAP
-200 NKALQAAYNKLLEA
+200 NKALQAAYNELLEA

-229 AVNEKSRYVAERI
+229 AINEKSRYVAERI

-250 WADGFI
+250 WADGFM
-256 AKIKDDADIVAVKFK
+256 AKMKKDADIVAVKFK

-322 EVAMQ
+322 EVDMQ
-327 QQRDQVKE
+327 QQRDQVRE

-342 SLPEARRAQVLG
+342 SLPESRRVQVLG

-376 LGEVKGRLH
+376 LREAENRLQMYKPVELSE
-385 KAQLYKLPDIDNEG
+385 KAKADKYQSPQGTIKEFQTRKVENATYDI
-399 THNKYHSPKDVI
+399 H
-411 REFTT
+411 
-416 KRIRNS
+416 
-422 KYDMRV
+422 V
-428 SEHVNLKPKM
+428 SENVNLKPKM
-438 FADLESQLN
+438 LAEVNRQINKCIDLLGVRNKEALPKILIASNDDLN
-447 QAVRRMSINSLE
+447 DALGSYVACENKLYINSETLH
-459 RFPQIIIS
+459 R
-467 DDHDLVGALGAY
+467 
-479 IAKDNKLFINSL
+479 
-491 ILDKKKHKAYLAA
+491 KAYEKYLAMLKKPA
-504 EKEPLSKY
+504 SRNPLMTMLHEMIHWQDARKYVAKFGEITQQDEYMAHIIEKH
-512 RIATLVHELYH
+512 R
-523 WKDAIEYEQKYGKI
+523 
-537 TNQAEYAKA
+537 
-546 ISFHHKPSV
+546 SFV
-555 DKLVS
+555 DKLVQ
-560 KGYNINEISRYAFVM
+560 KRYNFAEISDYASRM
-575 YRKRKYD
+575 YIGGRYD

-588 RTLMLLAGGIKNA
+588 RVKKLLG
-601 DKNDS
+601 

>member
-1 MMATTDRLAQLINK
+1 MMTTTDRLAQLINK

-21 KDAKKAIKYLMRLL
+21 RDAKKAVAYLQRLI
-35 AEGVKTEAA
+35 ASGMKFEEALDN
-44 ITKVQQRY
+44 VQRHY
-52 PNLSTLPELQPV
+52 GKLFTLPELKPA
-64 LVEAAAYAYGIVPG
+64 LVEAAAYAYGIVPTM
-78 VLTTAQVKLMGEQLA
+78 LTKAQVESMGEELA
-93 GKWDESGMTLS
+93 DKWDESGMTLS

-139 FDGYGDDGQN
+139 YDGYGDDGQN
-149 VYNGGKDIISK
+149 VYNGGKDIISR
-160 QDLPKYLQKVREA
+160 QDLPKYLQKVRVA
-173 TGNDPRALAEQRQA
+173 TGNDLQALAEQRQA

-276 PVFDICDMYAKADM
+276 PVFDICDMYLKADM

-322 EVAMQ
+322 EVDMQ
-327 QQRDQVKE
+327 QQRDQVQE

-342 SLPEARRAQVLG
+342 SLPESRRAQVLG

-376 LGEVKGRLH
+376 LREAESRL
-385 KAQLYKLPDIDNEG
+385 QLYKPVELSEKTITDE
-399 THNKYHSPKDVI
+399 YQSPKGSIKKFQTRKV
-411 REFTT
+411 
-416 KRIRNS
+416 KNAA
-422 KYDMRV
+422 YDIHV
-428 SEHVNLKPKM
+428 SENVNLKPKM
-438 FADLESQLN
+438 LAEVNRQINKCIDLLGVRNKEALPKIVIASNDDLN
-447 QAVRRMSINSLE
+447 DALGSYVACENKLYINSETLH
-459 RFPQIIIS
+459 R
-467 DDHDLVGALGAY
+467 
-479 IAKDNKLFINSL
+479 
-491 ILDKKKHKAYLAA
+491 KAY
-504 EKEPLSKY
+504 EKYL
-512 RIATLVHELYH
+512 ATLKNPASRNPLMTMLHEMIH
-523 WKDAIEYEQKYGKI
+523 WQDARKYVAKFGEITQQDEYMAHIIEKHRI
-537 TNQAEYAKA
+537 
-546 ISFHHKPSV
+546 FV
-555 DKLVS
+555 DKLVQ
-560 KGYNINEISRYAFVM
+560 KRYNFDEISDYASRM
-575 YRKRKYD
+575 YIGGRYD

-588 RTLMLLAGGIKNA
+588 RVKKLLG
-601 DKNDS
+601 

>member
-1 MMATTDRLAQLINK
+1 MMTTTDRLAQLINK

-21 KDAKKAIKYLMRLL
+21 KDAKKAVAYLQRLI
-35 AEGVKTEAA
+35 ASGMKFEEALDN
-44 ITKVQQRY
+44 VQRHY
-52 PNLSTLPELQPV
+52 GKLFTLPELRPA
-64 LVEAAAYAYGIVPG
+64 LVEAAAYAYGIVPTM
-78 VLTTAQVKLMGEQLA
+78 LTKAQVESMGEELA
-93 GKWDESGMTLS
+93 DKWDESGMTLS

-139 FDGYGDDGQN
+139 YDGYGDDGQN
-149 VYNGGKDIISK
+149 VYNGGKDIISR

-173 TGNDPRALAEQRQA
+173 TGNDLQALAEQRQA

-221 AIEKAVEV
+221 TIEKAVEV

-256 AKIKDDADIVAVKFK
+256 AKMQKDADIVAVKFK

-322 EVAMQ
+322 EVDMQ
-327 QQRDQVKE
+327 QQRDQVQE
-335 AGDKWLN
+335 AGNKWLN
-342 SLPEARRAQVLG
+342 SLLESRRAQVLG

-376 LGEVKGRLH
+376 LREMKSRLKESVLEPQKRGVKTIITQ
-385 KAQLYKLPDIDNEG
+385 KTIDNIGQFQYPGFTKRENELMLQAQKELLVIARDKNNSNEVAMVLTSDLKGKTILLGNENSVDFG
-399 THNKYHSPKDVI
+399 TAKAKNILARGESLYIIHNHPRGYGFSLDDIHILTDNNSVKSISLITNSGRIETLQKTANYDKIMINKIQTKVLKRCRKNNLDYETYI
-411 REFTT
+411 KLLLKEFTEGG
-416 KRIRNS
+416 
-422 KYDMRV
+422 MV
-428 SEHVNLKPKM
+428 LW
-438 FADLESQLN
+438 
-447 QAVRRMSINSLE
+447 
-459 RFPQIIIS
+459 
-467 DDHDLVGALGAY
+467 
-479 IAKDNKLFINSL
+479 KL
-491 ILDKKKHKAYLAA
+491 
-504 EKEPLSKY
+504 
-512 RIATLVHELYH
+512 
-523 WKDAIEYEQKYGKI
+523 
-537 TNQAEYAKA
+537 
-546 ISFHHKPSV
+546 
-555 DKLVS
+555 
-560 KGYNINEISRYAFVM
+560 
-575 YRKRKYD
+575 
-582 EVMTEY
+582 
-588 RTLMLLAGGIKNA
+588 
-601 DKNDS
+601 

>member
-1 MMATTDRLAQLINK
+1 MTTTDRLAQLINK

-21 KDAKKAIKYLMRLL
+21 RDAKKAVAYLQRLI
-35 AEGVKTEAA
+35 ASGMKFEEALDN
-44 ITKVQQRY
+44 VQRHY
-52 PNLSTLPELQPV
+52 GKLFTLPELKPA
-64 LVEAAAYAYGIVPG
+64 LVEAAAYAYGIVPTM
-78 VLTTAQVKLMGEQLA
+78 LTKAQVESMGEELA
-93 GKWDESGMTLS
+93 DKWDESGMTLS

-139 FDGYGDDGQN
+139 YDGYGDDSQN
-149 VYNGGKDIISK
+149 VYNGGKDIISR
-160 QDLPKYLQKVREA
+160 QELPKYLQKVREA
-173 TGNDPRALAEQRQA
+173 TGNDLQALAEQRQA
-187 IDNINRLAKNGAP
+187 IDKINRLAKNGAP

-276 PVFDICDMYAKADM
+276 PVFDICDMYLKADM

-322 EVAMQ
+322 EVDMQ
-327 QQRDQVKE
+327 QQRDQVQE

-342 SLPEARRAQVLG
+342 SLPESRRAQVLG

-376 LGEVKGRLH
+376 LREAESRL
-385 KAQLYKLPDIDNEG
+385 QLYKPVELSEKTITDE
-399 THNKYHSPKDVI
+399 YQSPKGSIKKFQTRKV
-411 REFTT
+411 
-416 KRIRNS
+416 KNAA
-422 KYDMRV
+422 YDIHV
-428 SEHVNLKPKM
+428 SENVNLKPKM
-438 FADLESQLN
+438 LAEVNRQINKCIDLLGVRNKEALPKIVIASNDDLN
-447 QAVRRMSINSLE
+447 DALGSYVACENKLYINSETLH
-459 RFPQIIIS
+459 R
-467 DDHDLVGALGAY
+467 
-479 IAKDNKLFINSL
+479 
-491 ILDKKKHKAYLAA
+491 KAY
-504 EKEPLSKY
+504 EKYL
-512 RIATLVHELYH
+512 ATLKNPASRNPLMTMLHEMIH
-523 WKDAIEYEQKYGKI
+523 WQDARKYVAKFGEITQQDEYMAHIIEKHRI
-537 TNQAEYAKA
+537 
-546 ISFHHKPSV
+546 FV
-555 DKLVS
+555 DKLVQ
-560 KGYNINEISRYAFVM
+560 KRYNFAEISDYASRM
-575 YRKRKYD
+575 YIGGRYD

-588 RTLMLLAGGIKNA
+588 RVKKLLG
-601 DKNDS
+601 